1 MIPFIVLHLIHFFG
15 FFGVLS
21 IFVTFSCQSQAPGPQ
36 PQPQN
41 LVLEGTVEKI
51 GVSPGVGSGDLA
63 VYQFAKYRVTSVCEG
78 EYGSQQIV
86 VDHLLLRGNELDRF
100 RPGDRVRLIIKKSN
114 KIFTRNN
121 EDGFRNANDKVEV
134 FYIGEEPKLLP
145 RDCVACEPCG

>member
-1 MIPFIVLHLIHFFG
+1 MNGVEFMKGTIAIIGLTFVLVHA
-15 FFGVLS
+15 
-21 IFVTFSCQSQAPGPQ
+21 CQSQVPSLQ
-36 PQPQN
+36 SQSQN

-51 GVSPGVGSGDLA
+51 GVSPGIGSGGFA
-63 VYQFAKYRVTSVCEG
+63 VYQFAKYRVSSVCEG
-78 EYGSQQIV
+78 DFDQQQII
-86 VDHLLLRGNELDRF
+86 VDHLLLHGNELDGL
-100 RPGDRVRLIIKKSN
+100 RPGDRVHLIVKKSD

>member
-1 MIPFIVLHLIHFFG
+1 MKGII
-15 FFGVLS
+15 GVIGLA
-21 IFVTFSCQSQAPGPQ
+21 FMLVHACQSQAPGPQ
-36 PQPQN
+36 SQSPN

-51 GVSPGVGSGDLA
+51 GVSPGVGSGGFA
-63 VYQFAKYRVTSVCEG
+63 VYQFAKYRVNAVCEG

-100 RPGDRVRLIIKKSN
+100 RPGDRVRLTIKKSN

-145 RDCVACEPCG
+145 RDCLACEPCG